1 MEQNYISP
9 HKEKVLIL
17 FSSRASE
24 RNFSYI
30 FLEFVTKGHGTKY
43 TLYVGKKL
51 GVRKATALYK
61 IVCKMEVT
69 KRLTA

>member
-1 MEQNYISP
+1 MEQNYTSP

-30 FLEFVTKGHGTKY
+30 FLEFATKGHGTKY
-43 TLYVGKKL
+43 ILYVGKKA
-51 GVRKATALYK
+51 GCQKGHSTV
-61 IVCKMEVT
+61 
-69 KRLTA
+69 